1 MEEENEER
9 YRKRVR
15 KLRRKIMLS
24 VLMGLAAILIS
35 LIILSLPNI
44 QAALFPPWLIVK
56 WRVVLAI
63 AAVITIP
70 TIALLPVI
78 IEANFYPK
86 VLSSSDP
93 GRAGILIR

>member
-1 MEEENEER
+1 MGDEEETDEQ
-9 YRKRVR
+9 YRIRVR
-15 KLRRKIMLS
+15 KLRRKIMLW
-24 VLMGLAAILIS
+24 VLIMLAVILIS
-35 LIILSLPNI
+35 LIVLSLPNI
-44 QAALFPPWLIVK
+44 QAAFFPPWLIVK

-63 AAVITIP
+63 AAVIAIP

-93 GRAGILIR
+93 GRVLIG